1 MASSSSSTSLQT
13 KAIGLALVVFTLLAS
28 SQGQQ
33 PNNVGAN
40 PQTAGTGPN
49 SPFQG
54 QPGSPPQPMPPQQQG
69 PAGAG
74 FRRRGPFPRS
84 GIEGPMAGGPGRGIP
99 PEVLARRMAFL
110 QAAARAR
117 AMQEATTKPDIN
129 TLPYDFGNGLRPRA
143 GRDEGRPVMVPTGVP
158 QFPHPQGIPTRQGG
172 NRNKGSG
179 GGPGQPRGRAKRER
193 GLLDG
198 THRRSA
204 RAVQELMHSEE
215 EK

>member
-54 QPGSPPQPMPPQQQG
+54 PPGPQPMPPQQQG
-69 PAGAG
+69 PGGAG

-84 GIEGPMAGGPGRGIP
+84 GIEGPMPGGPGRGIP
-99 PEVLARRMAFL
+99 PELLARRMAFL

-117 AMQEATTKPDIN
+117 AMPEVTTQPDVN
-129 TLPYDFGNGLRPRA
+129 TLPYDFGNGLRSRA

-193 GLLDG
+193 GLIDG

-204 RAVQELMHSEE
+204 RAVQERMHSEE